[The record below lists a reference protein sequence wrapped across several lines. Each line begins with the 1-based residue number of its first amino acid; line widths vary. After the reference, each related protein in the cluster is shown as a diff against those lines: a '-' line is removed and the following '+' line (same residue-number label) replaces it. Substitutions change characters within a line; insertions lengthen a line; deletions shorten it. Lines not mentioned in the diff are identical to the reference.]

1 MNTKELAV
9 QQHINRLDGSD
20 SENLTGQCSVCTND
34 FRKINRTRKLSSENT
49 DAQLVSKF
57 ADLAGIYELKVN
69 SIALMLKGMLM
80 PIDDQPE
87 IVVRYAGAKVQIN
100 GKLFV

>member
-49 DAQLVSKF
+49 DAQIVSKL
-57 ADLAGIYELKVN
+57 ADLAGTYKMKAN
-69 SIALMLKGMLM
+69 SIAIMMKGMLM
-80 PIDDQPE
+80 PNDDQLE
-87 IVVRYAGAKVQIN
+87 IVVRHAGVKARISRTYN
-100 GKLFV
+100 